1 MKPRFQ
7 KIKMC
12 IWLYV
17 NNKSGINKLQ
27 SVNPDWDFSKAIE
40 VTESSTVEREI
51 SLIGMG
57 KISNEKG
64 ITRSEVEKYV
74 EEVIWG

>member
-1 MKPRFQ
+1 M
-7 KIKMC
+7 
-12 IWLYV
+12 
-17 NNKSGINKLQ
+17 
-27 SVNPDWDFSKAIE
+27 
-40 VTESSTVEREI
+40 TESSTVEREI

-74 EEVIWG
+74 EGVIWG